1 MVLIGSR
8 VPLPATP
15 IAHRV
20 FEQNARSHPRRLAVG
35 CGAARCTYGELN
47 ARANQFAHHLIS
59 LGIGRGSIVGVCLD
73 RSVELMV
80 CILGTLKAGAAYV
93 PLDPGYPSERLRLMI
108 SQLPQMEFAAAAG
121 ATLDLA
127 DERRHHGKWVD
138 VSALADRLA
147 RQPTSDPD
155 VEISG
160 DDLCYVVFTSGSTGL
175 PKAAAVRHEGWYNL
189 LNWLKLEYKLGPHS
203 ANLMLS
209 AFGFDISQRSLMTPL
224 FTGASLY
231 LLPSRNFDTGLAHR
245 LIGEL
250 GIRTLHCAPSMLYLL
265 VERELAVSGDAL
277 ARMDYVFIGGEPMM
291 AARVEGW
298 ANREGNGCVLL
309 HQYGVAECT
318 DVASS
323 HAMSDYAAYRTR
335 PLPAG
340 RPVYNTEIRLMSAD
354 LTEVPPGE
362 VGEIC
367 ITGTS
372 VGVGYLNASPAEA
385 GKFTEIERDGK
396 TRRLY
401 RTGDSGY
408 GTEAG
413 ELVVLGR
420 LDAQVKIRGMR
431 VDLADVERVVR
442 SHPRVTDVVVLPVP
456 ADDGQLDLLAFVVPA
471 DGPVDERALRGHLL
485 RSLPRNMVPRDF
497 IVLSALP
504 LNPNGKVDRRAL
516 AGRADSAYLR
526 PGDASVIR

>member
-1 MVLIGSR
+1 MILVGSR

-15 IAHRV
+15 VVHRV
-20 FEQNARSHPRRLAVG
+20 FEQNAKSHPNQLAVG
-35 CGAARCTYGELN
+35 CAAARCTYGELN

-59 LGIGRGSIVGVCLD
+59 LGVGRGSIVGVCLD

-80 CILGTLKAGAAYV
+80 CILGILKAGAAYV
-93 PLDPGYPSERLRLMI
+93 PLDPGYPGERLRLMV
-108 SQLPQMEFAAAAG
+108 SQLPQMELVAAAPTLELAG
-121 ATLDLA
+121 EHGYD
-127 DERRHHGKWVD
+127 GKWVD
-138 VSALADRLA
+138 VRALADRLA
-147 RQPTSDPD
+147 SHPTSDPD
-155 VEISG
+155 VKISG
-160 DDLCYVVFTSGSTGL
+160 DDLCYVVFTSGSTGM

-189 LNWLKLEYKLGPHS
+189 LNWLTLEYRLGRHS

-224 FTGASLY
+224 FTGASLH
-231 LLPSRNFDTGLAHR
+231 LLPSRNFDAGLAYR
-245 LIGEL
+245 LVGEL
-250 GIRTLHCAPSMLYLL
+250 GIRTLHCAPSTLYLL
-265 VERELAVSGDAL
+265 VEREMAGSGDAL

-291 AARVEGW
+291 AERVADWAR
-298 ANREGNGCVLL
+298 REGNPCVLL

-323 HAMSDYAAYRTR
+323 HVMRDYAAYRTTR
-335 PLPAG
+335 LPAG

-354 LTEVPPGE
+354 LTEVPLGE

-372 VGVGYLNASPAEA
+372 VGDGYLNESLAEA
-385 GKFTEIERDGK
+385 GKFTEIERDGQTLK
-396 TRRLY
+396 LY

-431 VDLADVERVVR
+431 VDLADIERVVR

-456 ADDGQLDLLAFVVPA
+456 AEDNQLDLLAFVVPS
-471 DGPVDERALRGHLL
+471 DGPVEERALRGDLL

-497 IVLSALP
+497 IELSALP

-516 AGRADSAYLR
+516 ASQV
-526 PGDASVIR
+526 DAMYPRHEMRQ